1 MVVGVVY
8 RPEYGPGREN
18 HNPFSGTLHS
28 GVGGEQVERVRPQR
42 VHHGRVVGHLR
53 EQHHALQLG
62 EQRPRRHGTCPF
74 RIDAP
79 LGDGRGQGALA
90 RADAIVFGTP
100 TYMGGPSA
108 VFQAFAEAS
117 SAVWAEQGWQGKVAA
132 GFTNS
137 AGVNGDKLNTL
148 TSMAVLAAQHGM
160 HWVNLGLPPGWLYT
174 STGSPDDLNRLGGFL
189 GAMAQSPSDLGPDA
203 APADADLRTA
213 EHLGRRVAL
222 TTAHLV
228 HGRRA
233 HSDGDR
239 IAA

>member
-1 MVVGVVY
+1 MTTIAIAYHSGYGHTARQARAVAAGADSVAGANAALHDVG
-8 RPEYGPGREN
+8 
-18 HNPFSGTLHS
+18 SLHS
-28 GVGGEQVERVRPQR
+28 G
-42 VHHGRVVGHLR
+42 LW
-53 EQHHALQLG
+53 A
-62 EQRPRRHGTCPF
+62 
-74 RIDAP
+74 
-79 LGDGRGQGALA
+79 ALA
-90 RADAIVFGTP
+90 RADAIVFGAP
-100 TYMGGPSA
+100 TYMGSPSA

-117 SAVWAEQGWQGKVAA
+117 AAVWAEQGWQGKVAA

-203 APADADLRTA
+203 APAGADLRTA

-228 HGRRA
+228 HGRRT

>member
-1 MVVGVVY
+1 MT
-8 RPEYGPGREN
+8 RIAIA
-18 HNPFSGTLHS
+18 FHS
-28 GVGGEQVERVRPQR
+28 GF
-42 VHHGRVVGHLR
+42 GHTAR
-53 EQHHALQLG
+53 QARAVAAGANSVPDARAAL
-62 EQRPRRHGTCPF
+62 H
-74 RIDAP
+74 DV
-79 LGDGRGQGALA
+79 GALDA
-90 RADAIVFGTP
+90 DLWTALAAADAIIFGAP
-100 TYMGGPSA
+100 TYMGSPSA
-108 VFQAFAEAS
+108 AFQTFAEAS

-174 STGSPDDLNRLGGFL
+174 STGSPEDLNRLGGFL

-203 APADADLRTA
+203 APPRADLRTA

-228 HGRRA
+228 GGRRLL
-233 HSDGDR
+233 DGDR
-239 IAA
+239 IAV

>member
-1 MVVGVVY
+1 MT
-8 RPEYGPGREN
+8 REIQIAIAYHSGFGHTARQARAVAAGAN
-18 HNPFSGTLHS
+18 SVAGARAGLHEVGTLDD
-28 GVGGEQVERVRPQR
+28 GLWAALGG
-42 VHHGRVVGHLR
+42 
-53 EQHHALQLG
+53 
-62 EQRPRRHGTCPF
+62 
-74 RIDAP
+74 
-79 LGDGRGQGALA
+79 
-90 RADAIVFGTP
+90 ADAIVFGSP

-108 VFQAFAEAS
+108 RFQAFAEAS
-117 SAVWAEQGWQGKVAA
+117 SAVWAEQGWHGKVAA

-160 HWVNLGLPPGWLYT
+160 HWVSLGLPPGWLYT
-174 STGSPDDLNRLGGFL
+174 STGSPEDLNRLGGFL
-189 GAMAQSPSDLGPDA
+189 GAMAQSPSDLGPDL
-203 APADADLRTA
+203 APSAADLRTA